1 MVKKQLSKPV
11 KIIIVYA
18 SLLVGSLMLSI
29 SNYMFLVPAKL
40 IPGGITGI
48 SSMIET
54 LFLFPA
60 QYTIVILNI
69 PLLIT
74 ALFILDKRLVW
85 RTIIGILLVSLFM
98 ELFTRLNLYKFSSS
112 HQPLI
117 PALISGLLSGMGIG
131 LMLNA
136 DASSGGTEI
145 VGLMLQK
152 KNPSIK
158 FSRILFLMNVFV
170 MIVSSIMYLIFADM
184 QTDEII
190 MLLVCSIIQSVISSK
205 GVDFILNGLNS
216 AIKFE
221 IVTKNSKAICEAI
234 KNSSEYG
241 VTIIE
246 SKGAYS
252 EENNVML
259 ICVVHKSK
267 MSAFKRLIKE
277 NDPNAFVFTTDTREI
292 LGNNF
297 KSNR

>member
-1 MVKKQLSKPV
+1 
-11 KIIIVYA
+11 
-18 SLLVGSLMLSI
+18 
-29 SNYMFLVPAKL
+29 
-40 IPGGITGI
+40 
-48 SSMIET
+48 
-54 LFLFPA
+54 
-60 QYTIVILNI
+60 
-69 PLLIT
+69 
-74 ALFILDKRLVW
+74 
-85 RTIIGILLVSLFM
+85 M

>member
-136 DASSGGTEI
+136 DVSSGGTEI

>member
-11 KIIIVYA
+11 RIIIVYA
-18 SLLVGSLMLSI
+18 SLLIGSLMLSI

-136 DASSGGTEI
+136 DVSSGGTEI

-170 MIVSSIMYLIFADM
+170 MIVSSIMYLVFADM

-190 MLLVCSIIQSVISSK
+190 ILLVCSIIQSVISSK

-221 IVTKNSKAICEAI
+221 IVTKNSKAICDAI

-252 EENNVML
+252 DENNIML
-259 ICVVHKSK
+259 ICVVHKSR